1 MSKKK
6 AGGKKNQ
13 KDEDWDAFLNETLQQ
28 VAEKAEPVPP
38 PPPVAEN
45 VRETIDHVNSSRICC
60 FTTRWIQEED
70 EESGDEGDGPGAGG
84 DGKKKKRRAKKGK
97 KADEGAATASTAA
110 AGKEKPKVLSAAA
123 KAALERQRL
132 VQEEEERLRKL
143 REEEEARIRKLE
155 EEEAE
160 RQRKIKEEK
169 ERKERLRR
177 EKIEAQ
183 KAAGTYMTKAEKEKM
198 KKQQEKLEAM
208 KKAGLINVNALS
220 EAGSAP
226 AVTGAALYRN
236 NKKKQPKK
244 ADDLKKDEDAASEP
258 VSGAADSAAQ
268 LQEDGEDDWEV
279 VADQIVSG
287 DAPIVKEPA
296 TPVPA
301 AAAADGSDDDD
312 DWETAAEGA
321 IDLTAAKKAAEEVV
335 EDQIELEKRREQE
348 RLKAAGLERLRRD
361 EENRKRRE
369 EEERQR
375 EEMEKAERELYER
388 KERSRKA
395 RIQREADALARRR
408 PDNLRSPIS
417 CIMGHVDT
425 GKTKL
430 LDKIRHTNV
439 QEGEAGGIT
448 QQIGATQFSR
458 ETLALQTQSMQAV
471 APFQIKVPGLLMIDT
486 PGHEAFQNLRSR
498 GSSLCDIA
506 VLVVDL
512 MHGLEPQTI
521 ESLNILRRRKTPFIV
536 ALNKVDRCYD
546 WKTMPDSPIQLALA
560 AQADNVKFEF
570 KDRCDRAIL
579 QLMEQGLNAK
589 LYWENDSPE
598 DTVSIVPTSAVSGEG
613 VPDLI
618 RLLLVESQ
626 ERMTERLMF
635 SDALQCTVLEVKAI
649 EGLGHTIDVV
659 LVNGALNEGDTIVV
673 STMDGPVVTSIRALL
688 TPPPN
693 REMRIK
699 SEYVHHSRIQ
709 GAIGVKI
716 VAPDIGRVVAGTSV
730 LVVAGEDDVED
741 VKDAVQS
748 DIAQLMKGLQ
758 TDQRGVTVHASTLG
772 ALEALLTF
780 LRDECKPPIPVSQVN
795 IGPIHK
801 KDVLRASIMHEKNLP
816 EFATILAFD
825 TTIDAE
831 ARELAEES
839 NVKVFFAEIIY
850 HLFDQFSAYMRTF
863 TEAKKAAASNV
874 VVFPAV
880 LKIFPNFVFNK
891 KDPIVIGV
899 EVLEG
904 TLRMNTPLCVPQ
916 INLDVGRITRMEINH
931 KEVTQAKKGTQVA
944 IRIENESNP
953 TITFGRQ
960 FDHTHAL
967 YSKISRASIDACKD
981 FFAE

>member
-1 MSKKK
+1 M
-6 AGGKKNQ
+6 
-13 KDEDWDAFLNETLQQ
+13 F
-28 VAEKAEPVPP
+28 
-38 PPPVAEN
+38 
-45 VRETIDHVNSSRICC
+45 
-60 FTTRWIQEED
+60 FTTRWFQEDD
-70 EESGDEGDGPGAGG
+70 EESGDEGDGAGAG

-97 KADEGAATASTAA
+97 KADESAATASNTA

-123 KAALERQRL
+123 KAALERQRQ

-160 RQRKIKEEK
+160 NQRKIKEEK

-244 ADDLKKDEDAASEP
+244 ADDQKKDDDASPEP
-258 VSGAADSAAQ
+258 VSGAAESAPQ
-268 LQEDGEDDWEV
+268 PQEDDEDDWEV

-287 DAPIVKEPA
+287 EAPIVKEPA
-296 TPVPA
+296 TPVPT
-301 AAAADGSDDDD
+301 AAADGSDDDD
-312 DWETAAEGA
+312 DWEAAAEGA
-321 IDLTAAKKAAEEVV
+321 IDLSSAKKAAEEDV

-395 RIQREADALARRR
+395 RVQREADALARRR

-458 ETLALQTQSMQAV
+458 ETLTLQTQSMQAV

-521 ESLNILRRRKTPFIV
+521 ESLNILRRRNTPFIV

-560 AQADNVKFEF
+560 AQQDNVKFEF

-730 LVVAGEDDVED
+730 LVVAGEDDVDD

-863 TEAKKAAASNV
+863 TEAKKAAASSV